1 MYKMTTMEK
10 GAVNEGLNRVQLTQE
25 RVEVALSVM
34 LTKEV
39 RRKLRR
45 SDQQDSSATTF
56 FFVNKNFFLFS

>member
-10 GAVNEGLNRVQLTQE
+10 GAVNKGLNRVQLTQE

-56 FFVNKNFFLFS
+56 FFC